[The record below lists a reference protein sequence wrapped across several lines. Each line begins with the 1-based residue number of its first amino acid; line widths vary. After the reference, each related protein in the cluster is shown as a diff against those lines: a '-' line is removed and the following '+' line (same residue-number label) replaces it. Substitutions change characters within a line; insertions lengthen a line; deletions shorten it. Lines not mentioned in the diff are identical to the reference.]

1 MKISE
6 KWGNS
11 FEVNLIP
18 NFSMLKFISLTK
30 KLLIIAFFSVLL
42 TSCAQLKEL
51 QNDPEEYSSQRQKV
65 MTKQMEKKDINLP
78 EGSTILDDDSALNLS
93 NLFDGIGGKSNNTFQ
108 VDSITFDVALD
119 KVSFMPLSSV
129 DSLAGII
136 VTDWYSLND
145 GNSRIKINVRIFDQE
160 MSDDSLSVSLF
171 TQTLSGERW
180 VDEGI
185 NSEQSLKIKNSI
197 LSTARSLK
205 VASEL

>member
-11 FEVNLIP
+11 FKVNLIP
-18 NFSMLKFISLTK
+18 NFSMLKFTSLTK

-136 VTDWYSLND
+136 VTDWYSLNN
-145 GNSRIKINVRIFDQE
+145 GNSKIKINVRIFDQE

-205 VASEL
+205 VALEL

>member
-1 MKISE
+1 MTTIQ
-6 KWGNS
+6 
-11 FEVNLIP
+11 LI
-18 NFSMLKFISLTK
+18 
-30 KLLIIAFFSVLL
+30 
-42 TSCAQLKEL
+42 
-51 QNDPEEYSSQRQKV
+51 
-65 MTKQMEKKDINLP
+65 
-78 EGSTILDDDSALNLS
+78 
-93 NLFDGIGGKSNNTFQ
+93 DGIGGKSNNTFQ

>member
-1 MKISE
+1 
-6 KWGNS
+6 
-11 FEVNLIP
+11 
-18 NFSMLKFISLTK
+18 
-30 KLLIIAFFSVLL
+30 
-42 TSCAQLKEL
+42 
-51 QNDPEEYSSQRQKV
+51 

-136 VTDWYSLND
+136 VTDWYSLNN

>member
-11 FEVNLIP
+11 FKVNLIP
-18 NFSMLKFISLTK
+18 NFSMLKFTSLTK

-93 NLFDGIGGKSNNTFQ
+93 NLIDGIGGKSNNTFQ

>member
-6 KWGNS
+6 KWGNP

-93 NLFDGIGGKSNNTFQ
+93 NLIDGIGGKSNNTFQ